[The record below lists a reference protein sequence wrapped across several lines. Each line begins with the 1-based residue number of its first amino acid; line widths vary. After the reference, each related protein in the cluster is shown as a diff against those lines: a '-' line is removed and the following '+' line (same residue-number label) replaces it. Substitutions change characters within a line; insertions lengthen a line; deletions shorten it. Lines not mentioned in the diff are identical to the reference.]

1 MHLVIWSVR
10 GFRIY
15 GNGFNH
21 VRTWLQGQLAVIC
34 TGMLLVLPSMSYVR
48 AVPTVLSVPFN
59 VTLLYGEP
67 DQVIFLK
74 LPMIDMTCWYVY
86 GVVKITVSVPGK

>member
-1 MHLVIWSVR
+1 
-10 GFRIY
+10 
-15 GNGFNH
+15 
-21 VRTWLQGQLAVIC
+21 
-34 TGMLLVLPSMSYVR
+34 MLYVR

-59 VTLLYGEP
+59 VTLSYGEP

>member
-1 MHLVIWSVR
+1 
-10 GFRIY
+10 
-15 GNGFNH
+15 
-21 VRTWLQGQLAVIC
+21 VRTWLHGQLAILR
-34 TGMLLVLPSMSYVR
+34 TRMLLSLPSMLYVR

-59 VTLLYGEP
+59 VTLSYGEP